1 MLQVC
6 VVAAVPAIEQQ
17 SPTKPH
23 HHRSL
28 WKRAFLLS
36 ASQQQQQRHIDQGT
50 NTHTRQ
56 LSFSLL
62 VCLCFDGGF
71 NMIFQFIFSVCEI
84 RAMETSFLFR
94 Q

>member
-6 VVAAVPAIEQQ
+6 VVAAVPAIEQ

-36 ASQQQQQRHIDQGT
+36 ASQQQQRHIDQGIVQ
-50 NTHTRQ
+50 THTRQ

-71 NMIFQFIFSVCEI
+71 NIIFQFIFSVCEI